1 MMENNTLEELLDKYY
16 QVYDRFTFDFLFRS
30 LLKIGCDY
38 EEAKDTIMTHCALS
52 TLVLQ
57 ERIYNEYYLEINEN
71 DSISSDLLKLK
82 NDIYTKNLFKNR
94 N

>member
-1 MMENNTLEELLDKYY
+1 MINITLEELLDKYY

-30 LLKIGCDY
+30 LLKIGYDH

-52 TLVLQ
+52 ALVHQ
-57 ERIYNEYYLEINEN
+57 ERIHNEYYLEINEN
-71 DSISSDLLKLK
+71 DSISSDLLRLK
-82 NDIYTKNLFKNR
+82 NDIYNKNFFKNR